1 MAVITDISV
10 QKRNSDRVSIF
21 LDGEFAFGLLASVA
35 EELRLGQ
42 ELSESE
48 IKRLQRQEQFE
59 QAKQNAFGLVSRRP
73 RSEFELRTHLSRKH
87 FEADVIEDVVLRL
100 RELALLD
107 DMAFAEYWVE
117 QRESF
122 RPRSHMALRQELYQK
137 GISLEI
143 IDQVL
148 ETVDEVAAAGRAAE
162 KRAHQWAGLP
172 KETFSEKMAGYL
184 GRRGFSYEIIN
195 EITEKAW
202 QAVNEA

>member
-137 GISLEI
+137 GISREI

>member
-59 QAKQNAFGLVSRRP
+59 QAKQNAFGLVSGRP

-137 GISLEI
+137 GISREI